1 MRTWLAVVLLALVPK
16 LASAEVEA
24 KATAGSE
31 VGASASEEDV
41 VERIVL
47 DEYVLFD
54 ADRARVKRHAKR
66 ALHRVLFD
74 WESHPEWD
82 RVVVEAYAD
91 DGGTGRYNAWLARE
105 RAARV
110 RRFLIDAGA
119 PADKIDVVARGRV
132 DRGHDESEC
141 AQNRRVELVILRRPA
156 E

>member
-16 LASAEVEA
+16 VASAEVD
-24 KATAGSE
+24 
-31 VGASASEEDV
+31 VGAPASEEEV

-47 DEYVLFD
+47 DEYVQFD
-54 ADRARVKRHAKR
+54 SDRARVKRHAKR
-66 ALHRVLFD
+66 ALQRVLFD

-91 DGGTGRYNAWLARE
+91 DGGTGRYNAWLAQE

-110 RRFLIDAGA
+110 RRFLIAAGA

-132 DRGHDESEC
+132 DRGHDEAEC

>member
-16 LASAEVEA
+16 VASAEVEA
-24 KATAGSE
+24 KATAGAE
-31 VGASASEEDV
+31 VGATDSEADV

-47 DEYVLFD
+47 DEYVQFD
-54 ADRARVKRHAKR
+54 SDRARVKRHAKR
-66 ALHRVLFD
+66 ALQRVLFD

-82 RVVVEAYAD
+82 RIVVEAYAD
-91 DGGTGRYNAWLARE
+91 DGGTGRYNAWLASE

-110 RRFLIDAGA
+110 RRYLIAAGA
-119 PADKIDVVARGRV
+119 PADKIDIVARGRV
-132 DRGHDESEC
+132 DRGHDEAEC